1 MYTRQDH
8 TWLIKEDV
16 RFARPRDRNGLWRG
30 KLPDL
35 QRKSIAHYLQIIKIM
50 SPAAGEGVTQPEVV
64 FEKQIAV
71 LLAKYLKAANG
82 GDTLRKLH

>member
-1 MYTRQDH
+1 MCGCEAQRQKW
-8 TWLIKEDV
+8 TL
-16 RFARPRDRNGLWRG
+16 PRQAA
-30 KLPDL
+30 DL